1 MSQYHGLLMASG
13 GMDSTVMA
21 YWLKSQGK
29 NILPLFFDY
38 GQHCMENELE
48 TLKSVLPKEY
58 KENLRIINIKDI
70 YSGTNSASVVEPDL
84 WKDDIVADDLYLPFR
99 NMLFFSIAFT
109 IAEINNIK
117 YVYSAFIDS
126 NLAKEVDCS
135 SEFFN
140 RLEHLLQLYK
150 TVNIELPFKDYS
162 KKDVAQL
169 GLKLNAPIMETFSC
183 QANSKVHCG
192 ACPNCVDRLR
202 ALESI

>member
-140 RLEHLLQLYK
+140 RLEHLLRLYK